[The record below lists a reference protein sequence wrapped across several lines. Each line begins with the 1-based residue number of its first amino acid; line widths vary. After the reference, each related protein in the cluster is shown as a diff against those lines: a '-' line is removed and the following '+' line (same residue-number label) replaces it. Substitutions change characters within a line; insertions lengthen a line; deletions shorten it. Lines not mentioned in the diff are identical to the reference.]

1 VEFEHFFE
9 SDGVV
14 LHKLVQDAI
23 EVGLGG
29 CADFS
34 RGVVGLLLDERLLVV
49 IPPEHGD
56 VFGGALVFP
65 KLQGAPSG
73 SGRGVRERD
82 WGRPRE

>member
-1 VEFEHFFE
+1 
-9 SDGVV
+9 
-14 LHKLVQDAI
+14 
-23 EVGLGG
+23 
-29 CADFS
+29 
-34 RGVVGLLLDERLLVV
+34 LDERLLVV